1 MLCDYVAE
9 VMGMLNA
16 DVFHAKD
23 IDNEDEH
30 DGMPFVSPEAR
41 GGIELVVA

>member
-1 MLCDYVAE
+1 MLTDYVTK
-9 VMGMLNA
+9 VMGVLDANI
-16 DVFHAKD
+16 FHAKV